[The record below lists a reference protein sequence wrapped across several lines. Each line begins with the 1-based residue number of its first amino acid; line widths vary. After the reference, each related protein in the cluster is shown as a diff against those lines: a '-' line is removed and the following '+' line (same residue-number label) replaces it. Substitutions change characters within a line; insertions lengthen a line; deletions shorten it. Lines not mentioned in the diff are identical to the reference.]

1 MNRTALATV
10 TGLIL
15 GLALVFG
22 SFGDMLIVAL
32 LGAIGYGIAKVL
44 DGDWDVQGWL
54 SRGRGRGAPGQTSTR
69 QPGPAVM
76 SWERSASPMVSCLRS
91 PPGLRPRT
99 PTPELRRLA
108 CWAARSR
115 ARVTSACAAP
125 TCKRCRRHPWTSMVP
140 RPS

>member
-44 DGDWDVQGWL
+44 EGDWDVQGWL
-54 SRGRGRGAPGQTSTR
+54 SRGRGR
-69 QPGPAVM
+69 
-76 SWERSASPMVSCLRS
+76 
-91 PPGLRPRT
+91 
-99 PTPELRRLA
+99 
-108 CWAARSR
+108 
-115 ARVTSACAAP
+115 
-125 TCKRCRRHPWTSMVP
+125 
-140 RPS
+140 

>member
-44 DGDWDVQGWL
+44 DGDLDVQGWL
-54 SRGRGRGAPGQTSTR
+54 TRGRGRMSTGQTSN
-69 QPGPAVM
+69 
-76 SWERSASPMVSCLRS
+76 RS
-91 PPGLRPRT
+91 PAGP
-99 PTPELRRLA
+99 
-108 CWAARSR
+108 
-115 ARVTSACAAP
+115 
-125 TCKRCRRHPWTSMVP
+125 
-140 RPS
+140 